1 MPCCSCLR
9 WCRSLARSIWVS
21 IFTAISAFCNAGFDL
36 FGRFGAYSSVVPYV
50 NNYYV
55 QAVIM
60 FMIMA
65 GGLGFMVWVELGE
78 YRKRRRLSLQ
88 ARVVLEFSLIL
99 WVLGAL
105 LIGLMEWNNPATMGG
120 LSVPGK
126 IMRRCSIRFPPVRR
140 HEYH

>member
-1 MPCCSCLR
+1 
-9 WCRSLARSIWVS
+9 
-21 IFTAISAFCNAGFDL
+21 
-36 FGRFGAYSSVVPYV
+36 
-50 NNYYV
+50 
-55 QAVIM
+55 M

-105 LIGLMEWNNPATMGG
+105 LIGLME
-120 LSVPGK
+120 
-126 IMRRCSIRFPPVRR
+126 
-140 HEYH
+140 